1 MKLNLKTLAMA
12 LGAIA
17 CVGLG
22 YRSFRKK
29 KKAAQERPVLQNSTV
44 KEEGNIISTQPA
56 VMYETK
62 DQEEPVQEEENVIS
76 PEEETQNLPF
86 LKDAIFQ
93 AIKYGVD
100 DSVFMPNL
108 DDSDRSLSPHV
119 RISRSKGARML
130 DLLFPVPMSIAMEGM
145 DMGKYHELTNGE
157 TKLPGPSPKEI
168 SWKLFKSAFDY
179 KHGYVI
185 PQILKLF
192 NGYLDKSYETDLEG
206 YYFVSY
212 FVWDRGLNKY
222 VRKERLFRGVNY
234 MKRREIDSNA
244 GDEKGKK
251 GYHRDKPLMD
261 YLTEIFENRL
271 DDPAEISSD
280 IIDPLSL
287 ERGKRVKDL
296 KIKYVMLCYRISFV
310 IADEDHPEG
319 ITPYMAALLFDYIEN
334 DLEISDGL
342 SNSREFSYKTP
353 IIYEEEAMEN
363 GKFMVY
369 DMNITNPDLPG
380 TLTLFELDWDLR
392 EKDEAKMSAKGK

>member
-1 MKLNLKTLAMA
+1 MKLNLKTA
-12 LGAIA
+12 AIA
-17 CVGLG
+17 IGAVACIGLG
-22 YRSFRKK
+22 YRSFTKK
-29 KKAAQERPVLQNSTV
+29 RKAAREKTTLRTGGFNEEDIDSAQLPVTYST
-44 KEEGNIISTQPA
+44 G
-56 VMYETK
+56 
-62 DQEEPVQEEENVIS
+62 DQEEPVQEEEGVIS

-119 RISRSKGARML
+119 RISRSKGARVL

-212 FVWDRGLNKY
+212 FVWDRELNKY

-244 GDEKGKK
+244 GDEKGKR

-271 DDPAEISSD
+271 DDPDEISND

-342 SNSREFSYKTP
+342 SNSHEFSYKTP

-369 DMNITNPDLPG
+369 NMNITNPDLPG

-392 EKDEAKMSAKGK
+392 EKDEAKMSAKGE

>member
-1 MKLNLKTLAMA
+1 MKLNLKSV
-12 LGAIA
+12 AIA
-17 CVGLG
+17 IGAVACIGLG
-22 YRSFRKK
+22 YRSFTKK
-29 KKAAQERPVLQNSTV
+29 RKAAREKTTLRTDDPNGEDIDPIQSPVTYS
-44 KEEGNIISTQPA
+44 E
-56 VMYETK
+56 
-62 DQEEPVQEEENVIS
+62 DQEEFTQEDDVIS

-86 LKDAIFQ
+86 LEDAIFQ

-100 DSVFMPNL
+100 DSFFMPNL

-119 RISRSKGARML
+119 KISRSKGARML

-145 DMGKYHELTNGE
+145 DMGKYYGLTDGE

-168 SWKLFKSAFDY
+168 SWRLFKSAFDY

-212 FVWDRGLNKY
+212 FVWDRESNKY

-234 MKRREIDSNA
+234 IKRREIDNT
-244 GDEKGKK
+244 GDEKKK

-271 DDPAEISSD
+271 DDPSKISND
-280 IIDPLSL
+280 IINPLDL
-287 ERGKRVKDL
+287 EKGKRVKDL
-296 KIKYVMLCYRISFV
+296 KINYVMLCYRISFV
-310 IADEDHPEG
+310 IADKDHPEG
-319 ITPYMAALLFDYIEN
+319 ITPYMAALLFDFLEN

-342 SNSREFSYKTP
+342 SNSREFNYETP
-353 IIYEEEAMEN
+353 IIYEENAMED

-369 DMNITNPDLPG
+369 DMNIENPDFPG

-392 EKDEAKMSAKGK
+392 EKDEAKMEADKK

>member
-1 MKLNLKTLAMA
+1 MKLNLRNV
-12 LGAIA
+12 AIA
-17 CVGLG
+17 IGAVACIGLG
-22 YRSFRKK
+22 YRSFTKK
-29 KKAAQERPVLQNSTV
+29 RKAAREKTTLRTDDFNEDDIDPIQSPATYST
-44 KEEGNIISTQPA
+44 EN
-56 VMYETK
+56 
-62 DQEEPVQEEENVIS
+62 QEEFTQKDDVIS
-76 PEEETQNLPF
+76 PEEETQNPPF
-86 LKDAIFQ
+86 LEDAIFQ

-100 DSVFMPNL
+100 DSFFMPNL

-119 RISRSKGARML
+119 KISRSKGARML

-145 DMGKYHELTNGE
+145 DMGKYYGLTNGE

-168 SWKLFKSAFDY
+168 SWRLFKSAFDY

-212 FVWDRGLNKY
+212 FVWDRESNKY

-234 MKRREIDSNA
+234 IKRREIDNT
-244 GDEKGKK
+244 GDEKKK

-271 DDPAEISSD
+271 DDPSKISND
-280 IIDPLSL
+280 IINPLDL
-287 ERGKRVKDL
+287 EKGKRVKDL
-296 KIKYVMLCYRISFV
+296 KINYVMLCYRISFV

-319 ITPYMAALLFDYIEN
+319 ITPYMAALLFDFLEN

-342 SNSREFSYKTP
+342 SNSREFNYETP
-353 IIYEEEAMEN
+353 IIYEESAMED

-369 DMNITNPDLPG
+369 DMNIENPDFPG

-392 EKDEAKMSAKGK
+392 EKDEAKMEADKK

>member
-29 KKAAQERPVLQNSTV
+29 KKAAQGRLALQTGTV
-44 KEEGNIISTQPA
+44 KEEGNIISAQPA

-62 DQEEPVQEEENVIS
+62 DQEEPVQEDENVIS

-93 AIKYGVD
+93 AIKYGVVD
-100 DSVFMPNL
+100 DSFFMPNL

-119 RISRSKGARML
+119 KISRSKGARML

-145 DMGKYHELTNGE
+145 DMGKYYGLTDGE

-168 SWKLFKSAFDY
+168 SWRLFKSAFDY

-212 FVWDRGLNKY
+212 FVWDRESSKY

-234 MKRREIDSNA
+234 MKRREIDHT
-244 GDEKGKK
+244 GDEKKK

-271 DDPAEISSD
+271 DDPSKISND
-280 IIDPLSL
+280 IINPLDL
-287 ERGKRVKDL
+287 EKGKRVKDL
-296 KIKYVMLCYRISFV
+296 KINYVMLCYRISFV

-319 ITPYMAALLFDYIEN
+319 ITPYMTALLFDYLEN
-334 DLEISDGL
+334 SLEISDGL
-342 SNSREFSYKTP
+342 SNSREFNYETP
-353 IIYEEEAMEN
+353 IIYEEDSMEN
-363 GKFMVY
+363 GRFMVY
-369 DMNITNPDLPG
+369 DMKITNPDLPG

-392 EKDEAKMSAKGK
+392 EKDEAKMEADKK

>member
-1 MKLNLKTLAMA
+1 MKLNLKTA
-12 LGAIA
+12 AIA
-17 CVGLG
+17 IGAVACIGLG
-22 YRSFRKK
+22 YRSFTKK
-29 KKAAQERPVLQNSTV
+29 RKAAREKTTLRTGGFNEEDIDSTRLPVTYST
-44 KEEGNIISTQPA
+44 G
-56 VMYETK
+56 

-100 DSVFMPNL
+100 DSFFMPNL

-212 FVWDRGLNKY
+212 FVWDRELNKY

-251 GYHRDKPLMD
+251 GYHKDKPLMD

>member
-1 MKLNLKTLAMA
+1 MKLNLKSV
-12 LGAIA
+12 AIA
-17 CVGLG
+17 IGAVACIGLG
-22 YRSFRKK
+22 YRSFTKK
-29 KKAAQERPVLQNSTV
+29 RKAAREKTTLRTDDPNGEDIDPIQSPVTYS
-44 KEEGNIISTQPA
+44 E
-56 VMYETK
+56 
-62 DQEEPVQEEENVIS
+62 DQEEFTQEDDVIS

-86 LKDAIFQ
+86 LEDAIFQ

-100 DSVFMPNL
+100 DSFFMPNL

-119 RISRSKGARML
+119 KISRSKGARML

-145 DMGKYHELTNGE
+145 DMGKYYGLTDGE

-168 SWKLFKSAFDY
+168 SWRLFKSAFDY

-212 FVWDRGLNKY
+212 FVWDRESNKY

-234 MKRREIDSNA
+234 IKRREIDNT
-244 GDEKGKK
+244 GDEKKK

-271 DDPAEISSD
+271 DDPSKISND
-280 IIDPLSL
+280 IINPLDL
-287 ERGKRVKDL
+287 EKGKRVKDL
-296 KIKYVMLCYRISFV
+296 KINYVMLCYRISFV
-310 IADEDHPEG
+310 IADKDHPEG
-319 ITPYMAALLFDYIEN
+319 ITPYMAALLFDFLEN

-342 SNSREFSYKTP
+342 SNSREFNYETP
-353 IIYEEEAMEN
+353 IIYEESAMED

-369 DMNITNPDLPG
+369 DMNIENPDFPG

-392 EKDEAKMSAKGK
+392 EKDEAKMEANKK

>member
-1 MKLNLKTLAMA
+1 MKLNLKTA
-12 LGAIA
+12 AIA
-17 CVGLG
+17 IGAVACIGLG
-22 YRSFRKK
+22 YRSFTKK
-29 KKAAQERPVLQNSTV
+29 RKAAREKTTLRTGGFN
-44 KEEGNIISTQPA
+44 EEDIDSTQLP
-56 VMYETK
+56 VTYSTG
-62 DQEEPVQEEENVIS
+62 DQEESVQEEENVIS

-100 DSVFMPNL
+100 DSFFMPNL

-212 FVWDRGLNKY
+212 FVWDRELNKY

>member
-1 MKLNLKTLAMA
+1 MKLNLRNV
-12 LGAIA
+12 AIA
-17 CVGLG
+17 IGAVACIGLG
-22 YRSFRKK
+22 YRSFTKK
-29 KKAAQERPVLQNSTV
+29 RKAAREKTTLRTDDSNGEDIDPIQSPVTYS
-44 KEEGNIISTQPA
+44 
-56 VMYETK
+56 TK
-62 DQEEPVQEEENVIS
+62 DQEEFTQEDDVIS

-86 LKDAIFQ
+86 LEDAIFQ

-100 DSVFMPNL
+100 DSFFMPNL

-119 RISRSKGARML
+119 KISRSKGARML

-145 DMGKYHELTNGE
+145 DMGKYYGLTDGE

-168 SWKLFKSAFDY
+168 SWRLFKSAFDY

-212 FVWDRGLNKY
+212 FVWDRESNKY

-234 MKRREIDSNA
+234 MKRREIDHT
-244 GDEKGKK
+244 GDEKKK

-271 DDPAEISSD
+271 DDPSKISND
-280 IIDPLSL
+280 IINPLDL
-287 ERGKRVKDL
+287 EKGKRVKDL
-296 KIKYVMLCYRISFV
+296 KINYVMLCYRISFV

-319 ITPYMAALLFDYIEN
+319 ITPYMAALLFDFLEN

-342 SNSREFSYKTP
+342 SNSREFNYETP
-353 IIYEEEAMEN
+353 IIYEEDSMEN
-363 GKFMVY
+363 GRFMVY
-369 DMNITNPDLPG
+369 DMNIENPDFPG

-392 EKDEAKMSAKGK
+392 EKDEAKMEADKK

>member
-1 MKLNLKTLAMA
+1 MKLNLRNV
-12 LGAIA
+12 AIA
-17 CVGLG
+17 IGAVACIGLG
-22 YRSFRKK
+22 YRSFTKK
-29 KKAAQERPVLQNSTV
+29 RKAAREKTTLRTDDFNEDDIDPIQSPATYST
-44 KEEGNIISTQPA
+44 EN
-56 VMYETK
+56 
-62 DQEEPVQEEENVIS
+62 QEEFTQKDDVIS
-76 PEEETQNLPF
+76 PEEETQNPPF
-86 LKDAIFQ
+86 LEDAIFQ

-100 DSVFMPNL
+100 DSFFMPNL

-119 RISRSKGARML
+119 KISRSKGARML

-145 DMGKYHELTNGE
+145 DMGKYYGLTNGE

-168 SWKLFKSAFDY
+168 SWRLFKSAFDY

-212 FVWDRGLNKY
+212 FVWDRESSKY

-234 MKRREIDSNA
+234 MKRREIDHT
-244 GDEKGKK
+244 GDEKKK

-271 DDPAEISSD
+271 DDPSKISND
-280 IIDPLSL
+280 IINPLDL
-287 ERGKRVKDL
+287 EKGKRVKDL
-296 KIKYVMLCYRISFV
+296 KINYVMLCYRISFV

-319 ITPYMAALLFDYIEN
+319 ITPYMAALLFDFLEN

-342 SNSREFSYKTP
+342 SNSREFNYETP
-353 IIYEEEAMEN
+353 IIYEESAMED

-369 DMNITNPDLPG
+369 DMNIENPDFPG

-392 EKDEAKMSAKGK
+392 EKDEAKMEADKK

>member
-1 MKLNLKTLAMA
+1 MA

-29 KKAAQERPVLQNSTV
+29 KKAAQERPMLQTGTI
-44 KEEGNIISTQPA
+44 KEEGNIISAQPA
-56 VMYETK
+56 DMYETK
-62 DQEEPVQEEENVIS
+62 DQEESVQEEENVIS

-100 DSVFMPNL
+100 DSFFMPNL

-130 DLLFPVPMSIAMEGM
+130 DLLFPVPMSIAMESM

-280 IIDPLSL
+280 IIDPLNL

>member
-1 MKLNLKTLAMA
+1 MKLNLRNV
-12 LGAIA
+12 AIA
-17 CVGLG
+17 IGAVACIGLG
-22 YRSFRKK
+22 YRSFTKK
-29 KKAAQERPVLQNSTV
+29 RKAAREKTTLRTDDSNGEDIDPIQSPVTYS
-44 KEEGNIISTQPA
+44 
-56 VMYETK
+56 TK
-62 DQEEPVQEEENVIS
+62 DQEEFTQEDDVIS

-86 LKDAIFQ
+86 LEDAIFQ

-100 DSVFMPNL
+100 DSFFMPNL

-119 RISRSKGARML
+119 KISRSKGARML

-145 DMGKYHELTNGE
+145 DMGKYYGLTDGE

-168 SWKLFKSAFDY
+168 SWRLFKSAFDY

-212 FVWDRGLNKY
+212 FVWDRESSKY

-234 MKRREIDSNA
+234 MKRREIDHT
-244 GDEKGKK
+244 GDEKKK

-271 DDPAEISSD
+271 DDPSKISND
-280 IIDPLSL
+280 IINPLDL
-287 ERGKRVKDL
+287 EKGKRVKDL
-296 KIKYVMLCYRISFV
+296 KINYVMLCYRISFV

-319 ITPYMAALLFDYIEN
+319 ITPYMAALLFDFLEN

-342 SNSREFSYKTP
+342 SNSREFNYETP
-353 IIYEEEAMEN
+353 IIYEEDSMEN
-363 GKFMVY
+363 GRFMVY
-369 DMNITNPDLPG
+369 DMNIENPDFPG

-392 EKDEAKMSAKGK
+392 EKDEAKMEADKK

>member
-1 MKLNLKTLAMA
+1 MA

-29 KKAAQERPVLQNSTV
+29 KKAAQERPMLQTGTI
-44 KEEGNIISTQPA
+44 KEEGNIISAQPA
-56 VMYETK
+56 DMYETK
-62 DQEEPVQEEENVIS
+62 DQEESVQEEENVIS

-100 DSVFMPNL
+100 DSFFMPNL

-280 IIDPLSL
+280 IIDPLNL

>member
-1 MKLNLKTLAMA
+1 MKLNLKNV
-12 LGAIA
+12 AIA
-17 CVGLG
+17 IGAVACIGLG
-22 YRSFRKK
+22 YRSFTKKRKVAREK
-29 KKAAQERPVLQNSTV
+29 TTLRTDDFNEDDIDPIQSPATYST
-44 KEEGNIISTQPA
+44 EN
-56 VMYETK
+56 
-62 DQEEPVQEEENVIS
+62 QEEFTQKDDVIS
-76 PEEETQNLPF
+76 PEEETQNPPF
-86 LKDAIFQ
+86 LEDAIFQ

-100 DSVFMPNL
+100 DSFFMPNL

-119 RISRSKGARML
+119 KISRSKGARML

-145 DMGKYHELTNGE
+145 DMGKYYGLTNGE

-168 SWKLFKSAFDY
+168 SWRLFKSAFDY

-212 FVWDRGLNKY
+212 FVWDRESSKY

-234 MKRREIDSNA
+234 MKRREIDHT
-244 GDEKGKK
+244 GDEKKK

-271 DDPAEISSD
+271 DDPSKISND
-280 IIDPLSL
+280 IINPLDL
-287 ERGKRVKDL
+287 EKGKRVKDL
-296 KIKYVMLCYRISFV
+296 KINYVMLCYRISFV

-319 ITPYMAALLFDYIEN
+319 ITPYMAALLFDFLEN

-342 SNSREFSYKTP
+342 SNSREFNYETP
-353 IIYEEEAMEN
+353 IIYEESAMED

-369 DMNITNPDLPG
+369 DMNIENPDFPG

-392 EKDEAKMSAKGK
+392 EKDEAKMEADKK

>member
-1 MKLNLKTLAMA
+1 MKLNLKTA
-12 LGAIA
+12 AIA
-17 CVGLG
+17 IGAVACIGLG
-22 YRSFRKK
+22 YRSFTKK
-29 KKAAQERPVLQNSTV
+29 RKAAR
-44 KEEGNIISTQPA
+44 EETTLRTGGFNEEDIDSTQLP
-56 VMYETK
+56 VTYSTG

-100 DSVFMPNL
+100 DSFFMPNL

-280 IIDPLSL
+280 IIDPLNL

>member
-1 MKLNLKTLAMA
+1 MKLNLKNV
-12 LGAIA
+12 AIA
-17 CVGLG
+17 IGAVACIGLG
-22 YRSFRKK
+22 YRSFTKK
-29 KKAAQERPVLQNSTV
+29 RKAAREKTTLRTDDPNGEDIDPIQSPVTYS
-44 KEEGNIISTQPA
+44 E
-56 VMYETK
+56 
-62 DQEEPVQEEENVIS
+62 DQEEFTQKDDVIS

-86 LKDAIFQ
+86 LEDAIFQ

-100 DSVFMPNL
+100 DSFFMPNL

-119 RISRSKGARML
+119 KISRSKGARML

-145 DMGKYHELTNGE
+145 DMGKYYGLTDGE

-168 SWKLFKSAFDY
+168 SWRLFKSAFDY

-212 FVWDRGLNKY
+212 FVWDRESNKY

-234 MKRREIDSNA
+234 IKRREIDNT
-244 GDEKGKK
+244 GDEKKK

-271 DDPAEISSD
+271 DDPSKISND
-280 IIDPLSL
+280 IINPLDL
-287 ERGKRVKDL
+287 EKGKRVKDL
-296 KIKYVMLCYRISFV
+296 KINYVMLCYRISFV
-310 IADEDHPEG
+310 IADKDHPEG
-319 ITPYMAALLFDYIEN
+319 ITPYMAALLFDFLEN

-342 SNSREFSYKTP
+342 SNSREFNYETP
-353 IIYEEEAMEN
+353 IIYEESAMED

-369 DMNITNPDLPG
+369 DMNIENPDFPG

-392 EKDEAKMSAKGK
+392 EKDEAKMEADKK

>member
-1 MKLNLKTLAMA
+1 MKLNLKSV
-12 LGAIA
+12 AIA
-17 CVGLG
+17 IGAVACIGLG
-22 YRSFRKK
+22 YRSFTKK
-29 KKAAQERPVLQNSTV
+29 RKAAREKTTLRTDDPNGEDIDPIQSPVTYS
-44 KEEGNIISTQPA
+44 E
-56 VMYETK
+56 
-62 DQEEPVQEEENVIS
+62 DQEEFTQEDDVIS

-86 LKDAIFQ
+86 LEDAIFQ

-100 DSVFMPNL
+100 DSFFMPNL

-119 RISRSKGARML
+119 KISRSKGARML

-145 DMGKYHELTNGE
+145 DMGKYYGLTDGE

-168 SWKLFKSAFDY
+168 SWRLFKSAFDY

-212 FVWDRGLNKY
+212 FVWDRESNKY

-234 MKRREIDSNA
+234 IKRREIDNT
-244 GDEKGKK
+244 GDEKKK

-271 DDPAEISSD
+271 DDPSKISND
-280 IIDPLSL
+280 IINPLDL
-287 ERGKRVKDL
+287 EKGKRVKDL
-296 KIKYVMLCYRISFV
+296 KINYVMLCYRISFV
-310 IADEDHPEG
+310 IADKDHPEG
-319 ITPYMAALLFDYIEN
+319 ITPYMAALLFDFLEN

-342 SNSREFSYKTP
+342 SNSREFNYETP
-353 IIYEEEAMEN
+353 IIYEESAMED

-369 DMNITNPDLPG
+369 DMNIENPDFPG

-392 EKDEAKMSAKGK
+392 EKDEAKMEADKK

>member
-1 MKLNLKTLAMA
+1 MKLNLKNV
-12 LGAIA
+12 AIA
-17 CVGLG
+17 IGAVACIGLG
-22 YRSFRKK
+22 YRSFTKK
-29 KKAAQERPVLQNSTV
+29 RKAAREKTTLRTDDHNGEDIDPIQSPVTYS
-44 KEEGNIISTQPA
+44 E
-56 VMYETK
+56 
-62 DQEEPVQEEENVIS
+62 DQEEFTQEDDVIS

-86 LKDAIFQ
+86 LEDAIFQ

-100 DSVFMPNL
+100 DSFFMPNL

-119 RISRSKGARML
+119 KISRSKGARML

-145 DMGKYHELTNGE
+145 DMGKYYGLTDGE

-168 SWKLFKSAFDY
+168 SWRLFKSAFDY

-212 FVWDRGLNKY
+212 FVWDRESSKY

-234 MKRREIDSNA
+234 IKRREIDNT
-244 GDEKGKK
+244 GDEKKK

-271 DDPAEISSD
+271 DDPSKISND
-280 IIDPLSL
+280 IINPLDL
-287 ERGKRVKDL
+287 EKGRRVKDL
-296 KIKYVMLCYRISFV
+296 KINYVMLCYRISFV
-310 IADEDHPEG
+310 IADKDHPEG
-319 ITPYMAALLFDYIEN
+319 ITPYMAALLFDFLEN

-342 SNSREFSYKTP
+342 SNSREFNYETP
-353 IIYEEEAMEN
+353 IIYEESAMED

-369 DMNITNPDLPG
+369 DMNIENPDFPG

-392 EKDEAKMSAKGK
+392 EKDEAKMEADKK

>member
-1 MKLNLKTLAMA
+1 MKLNLKSV
-12 LGAIA
+12 AIA
-17 CVGLG
+17 IGAVACIGLG
-22 YRSFRKK
+22 YRSFTKK
-29 KKAAQERPVLQNSTV
+29 RKAAREKTTLRTDDPNGEDIDPIQSPVTYS
-44 KEEGNIISTQPA
+44 E
-56 VMYETK
+56 
-62 DQEEPVQEEENVIS
+62 DQEEFTQEDDVIS

-86 LKDAIFQ
+86 LEDAIFQ

-100 DSVFMPNL
+100 DSFFMPNL

-119 RISRSKGARML
+119 KISRSKGARML

-145 DMGKYHELTNGE
+145 DMGKYYGLTDGE

-168 SWKLFKSAFDY
+168 SWRLFKSAFDY

-212 FVWDRGLNKY
+212 FVWDRESNKY

-234 MKRREIDSNA
+234 IKRREIDNT
-244 GDEKGKK
+244 GDEKKK

-271 DDPAEISSD
+271 DDPSKISND
-280 IIDPLSL
+280 IINPLDL
-287 ERGKRVKDL
+287 EKGKRVKDL
-296 KIKYVMLCYRISFV
+296 KINYVMLCYRISFV

-319 ITPYMAALLFDYIEN
+319 ITPYMAALLFDFLEN

-342 SNSREFSYKTP
+342 SNSREFNYETP
-353 IIYEEEAMEN
+353 IIYEESAMED

-369 DMNITNPDLPG
+369 DMNIENPDFPG

-392 EKDEAKMSAKGK
+392 EKDEAKMEADKK

>member
-1 MKLNLKTLAMA
+1 MKLNLKTA
-12 LGAIA
+12 AIA
-17 CVGLG
+17 IGAVACIGLG
-22 YRSFRKK
+22 YRSFTKK
-29 KKAAQERPVLQNSTV
+29 RKAAREKTTLRTGGFN
-44 KEEGNIISTQPA
+44 EEDIDSTQLP
-56 VMYETK
+56 VTYSIEN
-62 DQEEPVQEEENVIS
+62 QEEPVQEEENVVS

-86 LKDAIFQ
+86 LEDAIFQ

-212 FVWDRGLNKY
+212 FVWDRELNKY

-244 GDEKGKK
+244 GDERGKK
-251 GYHRDKPLMD
+251 GYHKDKPLMD

-271 DDPAEISSD
+271 DDPDEISND

-319 ITPYMAALLFDYIEN
+319 ITPYMAGLLFDFIEN

-342 SNSREFSYKTP
+342 SNSREFNYKTP

-369 DMNITNPDLPG
+369 NMNITNPDLPG

>member
-1 MKLNLKTLAMA
+1 MKLNLKNV
-12 LGAIA
+12 AIA
-17 CVGLG
+17 IGAVACIGLG
-22 YRSFRKK
+22 YRSFTKK
-29 KKAAQERPVLQNSTV
+29 RKAAREKTTLRTDDPNGEDIDPIQSPVTYS
-44 KEEGNIISTQPA
+44 E
-56 VMYETK
+56 
-62 DQEEPVQEEENVIS
+62 DQEEFTQEDDVIS

-86 LKDAIFQ
+86 LEDAIFQ

-100 DSVFMPNL
+100 DSFFMPNL

-119 RISRSKGARML
+119 KISRSKGARML

-145 DMGKYHELTNGE
+145 DMGKYYGLTDGE

-168 SWKLFKSAFDY
+168 SWRLFKSAFDY

-212 FVWDRGLNKY
+212 FVWDRESNKY

-234 MKRREIDSNA
+234 IKRREIDNT
-244 GDEKGKK
+244 GDEKKK

-271 DDPAEISSD
+271 DDPSKISND
-280 IIDPLSL
+280 IINPLDL
-287 ERGKRVKDL
+287 EKGKRVKDL
-296 KIKYVMLCYRISFV
+296 KINYVMLCYRISFV
-310 IADEDHPEG
+310 IADKDHPEG
-319 ITPYMAALLFDYIEN
+319 ITPYMAALLFDFLEN

-342 SNSREFSYKTP
+342 SNSREFNYETP
-353 IIYEEEAMEN
+353 IIYEESAMED

-369 DMNITNPDLPG
+369 DMNIENPDFPG

-392 EKDEAKMSAKGK
+392 EKDEAKMEADKK

>member
-1 MKLNLKTLAMA
+1 MKLNLRNV
-12 LGAIA
+12 AIA
-17 CVGLG
+17 IGAVACIGLG
-22 YRSFRKK
+22 YRSFTKK
-29 KKAAQERPVLQNSTV
+29 RKAAREKTTLRTDDFNEDDIDPIQSPATYST
-44 KEEGNIISTQPA
+44 EN
-56 VMYETK
+56 
-62 DQEEPVQEEENVIS
+62 QEEFTQKDDVIS
-76 PEEETQNLPF
+76 PEEETQNSPF
-86 LKDAIFQ
+86 LEDAIFQ

-100 DSVFMPNL
+100 DSFFMPNL

-119 RISRSKGARML
+119 KISRSKGARML

-145 DMGKYHELTNGE
+145 DMGKYYGLTNGE

-168 SWKLFKSAFDY
+168 SWRLFKSAFDY

-212 FVWDRGLNKY
+212 FVWDRESSKY

-234 MKRREIDSNA
+234 MKRREIDHT
-244 GDEKGKK
+244 GDEKKK

-271 DDPAEISSD
+271 DDPSKISND
-280 IIDPLSL
+280 IINPLDL
-287 ERGKRVKDL
+287 EKGKRVKDL
-296 KIKYVMLCYRISFV
+296 KINYVMLCYRISFV

-319 ITPYMAALLFDYIEN
+319 ITPYMAALLFDFLEN

-342 SNSREFSYKTP
+342 SNSRKFNYETP
-353 IIYEEEAMEN
+353 IIYEESAMED

-369 DMNITNPDLPG
+369 DMNIENPDFPG

-392 EKDEAKMSAKGK
+392 EKDEAKMEADKK